1 MGRLSSREYVIFS
14 LCCTSTLAISLQAQT
29 QSPAAAPLPDAR
41 QLKDRVMASE
51 KKAEKDKERYLC
63 DVHEESDEFDSN
75 GRLQK
80 HRSRDMEQFFVNG
93 QEINHV
99 LARDGKTLTGDDEK
113 KEQDRVNK
121 EVKKFSDPKQVKK
134 AEQEDEKQAE
144 ILLKAL
150 RYTNGHREYRTGRAI
165 VVYDLSGDPDFHPKS
180 LEEKVAQ
187 SLNGRV
193 WVDEETGELLELRVL
208 TDHDIK
214 VFGFV
219 GNLKKGF
226 QFHLTQQ
233 RQPDGVWIPNFIEG
247 TGNGRALFFSRGFRF
262 KVKTDRCRLYNV
274 DSSTGAITPKEEPK

>member
-1 MGRLSSREYVIFS
+1 M
-14 LCCTSTLAISLQAQT
+14 
-29 QSPAAAPLPDAR
+29 QSPAAPPLPDAR

-75 GRLQK
+75 GHLQK
-80 HRSRDMEQFFVNG
+80 HRSREMEQFFVNG

-113 KEQDRVNK
+113 KEQSRQQRGE
-121 EVKKFSDPKQVKK
+121 EVQRPKQVKK

-150 RYTNGHREYRTGRAI
+150 RYTNGHREYRAGRSL

-193 WVDEETGELLELRVL
+193 WVDEETGELLE
-208 TDHDIK
+208 
-214 VFGFV
+214 
-219 GNLKKGF
+219 
-226 QFHLTQQ
+226 
-233 RQPDGVWIPNFIEG
+233 
-247 TGNGRALFFSRGFRF
+247 
-262 KVKTDRCRLYNV
+262 
-274 DSSTGAITPKEEPK
+274 

>member
-1 MGRLSSREYVIFS
+1 MGPLSSPRHV
-14 LCCTSTLAISLQAQT
+14 LLAVVYLIAPFSLQAQIAST
-29 QSPAAAPLPDAR
+29 PAPLPDAR
-41 QLKDRVMASE
+41 QLKDRVLATE

-63 DVHEESDEFDSN
+63 NVHEESDEFDSN
-75 GRLQK
+75 GSLKK
-80 HRSRDMEQFFVNG
+80 HRSREIEQFFVNG
-93 QEINHV
+93 QQIDHV
-99 LARDGKTLTGDDEK
+99 LARDGKTLTGDEEK
-113 KEQDRVNK
+113 KEQDRANK

-134 AEQEDEKQAE
+134 AEQEEEQQAE

-150 RYTNGHREYRTGRAI
+150 RYTNGHREYRNGRSI

-180 LEEKVAQ
+180 LEERLAQ
-187 SLNGRV
+187 ALTGRA
-193 WVDEETGELLELRVL
+193 WIDEQTGELLELRVL

-247 TGNGRALFFSRGFRF
+247 NGNGRALFFSRGFRF
-262 KVKTDRCRLYNV
+262 KVSTDHCRLFNV
-274 DSSTGAITPKEEPK
+274 DSSTGTITPKDEPKQ

>member
-1 MGRLSSREYVIFS
+1 MGRLSSPGYVILS
-14 LCCTSTLAISLQAQT
+14 LCCTLAPALCQIQT
-29 QSPAAAPLPDAR
+29 PSSSAPLPDAR

-80 HRSRDMEQFFVNG
+80 HRSREMEQIFVNG

-99 LARDGKTLTGDDEK
+99 LARDGKTLTGEDEK

-150 RYTNGHREYRTGRAI
+150 RYTNGHREYHAGRSI

-180 LEEKVAQ
+180 LEERLAQ
-187 SLNGRV
+187 ALNGRV

-219 GNLKKGF
+219 ANLKKGF

-262 KVKTDRCRLYNV
+262 KVRTDRCRLYNV

>member
-1 MGRLSSREYVIFS
+1 MGRLSSPGSAVLS
-14 LCCTSTLAISLQAQT
+14 LCCDLLFALFLQAQAPP
-29 QSPAAAPLPDAR
+29 SAEPLPDAR
-41 QLKDRVMASE
+41 QLKDRVIATE

-63 DVHEESDEFDSN
+63 DVNEESDEFDNN
-75 GRLQK
+75 GSLKK
-80 HRSRDMEQFFVNG
+80 HRSREMEQFFVNG
-93 QEINHV
+93 QEISHV

-121 EVKKFSDPKQVKK
+121 EVRKFSDPKQVKK

-144 ILLKAL
+144 ILLRAL
-150 RYTNGHREYRTGRAI
+150 RYTNGHREYRVGRSI

-180 LEEKVAQ
+180 LEEKLAQ
-187 SLNGRV
+187 ALSGRA

-247 TGNGRALFFSRGFRF
+247 NGNGRALFFSRGFRF

-274 DSSTGAITPKEEPK
+274 DSSTGAITPKDEPK